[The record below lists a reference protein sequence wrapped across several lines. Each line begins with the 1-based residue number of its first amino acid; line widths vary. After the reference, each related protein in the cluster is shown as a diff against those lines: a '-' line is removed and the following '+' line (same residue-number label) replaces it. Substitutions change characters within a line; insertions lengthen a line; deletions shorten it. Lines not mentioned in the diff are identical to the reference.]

1 MKQTVLLFAA
11 AMGLVSTAAAQDAPT
26 LQTNQAYVEEL
37 ARPTALD
44 MTDLM
49 AVFGFVW
56 AKLPERVKGLSNR
69 ELLLLRL
76 LS

>member
-1 MKQTVLLFAA
+1 MTGPDFMKRFCALLAA
-11 AMGLVSTAAAQDAPT
+11 IAFSGMALTAAAQEAPP

-44 MTDLM
+44 MNDLM

-56 AKLPERVKGLSNR
+56 ASCRSA
-69 ELLLLRL
+69 
-76 LS
+76 